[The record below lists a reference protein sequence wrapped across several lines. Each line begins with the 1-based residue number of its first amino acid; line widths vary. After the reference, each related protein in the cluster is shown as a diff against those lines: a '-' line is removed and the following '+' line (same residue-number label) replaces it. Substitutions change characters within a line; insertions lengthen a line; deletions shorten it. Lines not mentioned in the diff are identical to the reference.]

1 MAAST
6 TSPRR
11 PQWTG
16 EAACQPLRLFA
27 MAAEVSSIESVLN
40 LYVSVCA
47 WGTGTKAQRVA
58 RVVQPIL
65 EDGALDAL
73 QRSFEAA
80 RPPGAALACHGRC
93 PTVCRSGQCSS
104 GRTFPDLVS
113 EHVPV
118 DSDVLRNRR
127 LELMSVWEQRGI
139 PKRNVKPPNHSCEK
153 PPFRTNS
160 HILLK
165 DPYQDGEAVL
175 IKVGRSP
182 RIPSVTF
189 SDR

>member
-1 MAAST
+1 VRRLSRSSGRRGLVTSLVTGLTGGRVNYLSPTPSVDRRGGMSAA
-6 TSPRR
+6 PNFLPWRQR
-11 PQWTG
+11 
-16 EAACQPLRLFA
+16 
-27 MAAEVSSIESVLN
+27 SIESVLN

-93 PTVCRSGQCSS
+93 LTVCRSGQCSS

-127 LELMSVWEQRGI
+127 LELMSVLGAA
-139 PKRNVKPPNHSCEK
+139 RNPQTERQTAKPQ
-153 PPFRTNS
+153 
-160 HILLK
+160 L
-165 DPYQDGEAVL
+165 
-175 IKVGRSP
+175 
-182 RIPSVTF
+182 
-189 SDR
+189 